1 MHLILALA
9 TTLAM
14 AAPALA
20 QAASTDSS
28 NDPAAQPRAP
38 SAEATTTPSTR
49 RAGDADLRSS
59 NRKGGTGGK
68 SSSSNGS

>member
-1 MHLILALA
+1 MRLILTLATAIALA
-9 TTLAM
+9 T
-14 AAPALA
+14 PALA
-20 QAASTDSS
+20 QTTPADPS
-28 NDPAAQPRAP
+28 NDPAAQPRVP

-68 SSSSNGS
+68 NSSSNGS